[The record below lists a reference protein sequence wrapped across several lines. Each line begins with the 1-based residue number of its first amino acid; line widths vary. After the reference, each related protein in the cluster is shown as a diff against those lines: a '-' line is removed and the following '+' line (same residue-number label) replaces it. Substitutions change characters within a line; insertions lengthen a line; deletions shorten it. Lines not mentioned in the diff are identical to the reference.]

1 MSDIFRD
8 FDKKNEVPKIKIPKF
23 ATGVICNDA
32 IPKLDAFSQ
41 IDEIV
46 KDITKKKDNAMA
58 MEFTKCIGGL
68 LRKNGV
74 VPKMTE
80 YTGSFETNKT
90 FGTRYGVTIDEL
102 DFSEH
107 DKVFEDKIAKLE
119 KELEEWKE
127 EARVVKK
134 QRDEQLKSFRKAVE
148 PYVDILH
155 MHETIAELKQRIAE
169 LESKETESVN
179 EMPDSITIDGYK
191 CKIIKTK
198 SGLYISRDEIYSII
212 DKEKEPLKQ
221 KCKELENRHQSDC
234 NEINRLNTT
243 IDVLIHKVEYLRQ
256 FAGLE

>member
-58 MEFTKCIGGL
+58 MEFTKCIGEL
-68 LRKNGV
+68 LGKNGV

-107 DKVFEDKIAKLE
+107 DKVFEDEIRVLKGQVEHYKSAFFRDSEKLSKLNCE
-119 KELEEWKE
+119 NNK
-127 EARVVKK
+127 
-134 QRDEQLKSFRKAVE
+134 
-148 PYVDILH
+148 
-155 MHETIAELKQRIAE
+155 LKQRIAE
-169 LESKETESVN
+169 LESMEMET
-179 EMPDSITIDGYK
+179 
-191 CKIIKTK
+191 C
-198 SGLYISRDEIYSII
+198 
-212 DKEKEPLKQ
+212 EKEPISDDCRQ
-221 KCKELENRHQSDC
+221 SMEWYENRHQSDC
-234 NEINRLNTT
+234 IEINRLNTT
-243 IDVLIHKVEYLRQ
+243 IDVLIHRVEYLRQ